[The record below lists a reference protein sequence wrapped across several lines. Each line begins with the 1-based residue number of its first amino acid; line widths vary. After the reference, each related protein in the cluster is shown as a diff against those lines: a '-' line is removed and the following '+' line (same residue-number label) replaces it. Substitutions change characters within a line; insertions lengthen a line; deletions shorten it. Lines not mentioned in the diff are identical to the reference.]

1 MSSDFSQNYFEL
13 FGLPV
18 VFQLDQNDLVERYRK
33 LQRAAH
39 PDRFANS
46 SERERRLSIQK
57 AAFVNQAFQQLK
69 SPLQRARYM
78 LELRG
83 VQFDDARE
91 TNVEPAFLMEQMEYR
106 EALEAV
112 RESKDA
118 LSDLTQL
125 EHTIQDRWQQ
135 LVNELDELLS
145 SDDTNSLEI
154 GKQSVRKLQFLEKL
168 QQEILAMEE
177 DLLD

>member
-1 MSSDFSQNYFEL
+1 MGSDFSQNYFEL

-18 VFQLDQNDLVERYRK
+18 VFQLDQKDLLERYRK
-33 LQRAAH
+33 LQRATH

-57 AAFVNQAFQQLK
+57 AALVNQAFQQLK

-83 VQFDDARE
+83 VQFNDVRE
-91 TNVEPAFLMEQMEYR
+91 TNVEPAFLMEQMEFR

-112 RESKDA
+112 RESEDA
-118 LSDLTQL
+118 LSNLNQL
-125 EHTIQDRWQQ
+125 EHTIQARWQE
-135 LVNELDELLS
+135 LVDELDQLLS
-145 SDDTNSLEI
+145 SDDSTNLEI
-154 GKQSVRKLQFLEKL
+154 GKQAVQKLQFLEKL
-168 QQEILAMEE
+168 QQEVVGLEE
-177 DLLD
+177 DLLG

>member
-106 EALEAV
+106 EALEAIP
-112 RESKDA
+112 RIERRTERPDSIGTHDPG
-118 LSDLTQL
+118 
-125 EHTIQDRWQQ
+125 
-135 LVNELDELLS
+135 
-145 SDDTNSLEI
+145 SLARI
-154 GKQSVRKLQFLEKL
+154 GQRARRAAKQR
-168 QQEILAMEE
+168 
-177 DLLD
+177 